1 MKDRKNIAIELDKAI
16 DQFFYGLHF
25 YMYVRHK
32 VGDVRV
38 TTFNGRND
46 FIPVNDWQEKG
57 MKLGPNR
64 LRAFARY
71 FYEAGRAAGKNE
83 VWENNKTIVK

>member
-46 FIPVNDWQEKG
+46 FIPVNDWQVPKRLIEG
-57 MKLGPNR
+57 YGPSMCHECRNQI
-64 LRAFARY
+64 Y
-71 FYEAGRAAGKNE
+71 GCGR
-83 VWENNKTIVK
+83 VYQ